1 MVERRLAQIAEHL
14 HSIDDFRRRA
24 LTAGDEQRAARAEQV
39 IIQLEQQVADLTG
52 QLQQREEP
60 APAEP
65 AEPTERER
73 TQRQHI
79 FVVNGDPDF
88 LNIVR
93 ALLQDERYNVTT
105 TNFVART
112 FDQVAALQPALL
124 VVDLVVGERVGWDL
138 LDQLQEAA
146 GTHDIPVIVTS
157 TDPRLLDRA
166 RANQQ
171 RYGGQRFVD
180 KPLDLDA
187 LLATIEELIGE
198 A

>member
-14 HSIDDFRRRA
+14 QSIDNFRGRA
-24 LTAGDEQRAARAEQV
+24 LAAGDEQRAARAEQV

-52 QLQQREEP
+52 QLQQREEI
-60 APAEP
+60 ARAEP
-65 AEPTERER
+65 DEQERER
-73 TQRQHI
+73 RQHI

-105 TNFVART
+105 TNFVPRT
-112 FDQVAALQPALL
+112 FDQIAALQPALL
-124 VVDLVVGERVGWDL
+124 VVDVVIGERAGWDL
-138 LDQLQEAA
+138 LDRLQAA
-146 GTHDIPVIVTS
+146 ASTHDIPVIVTS

-166 RANQQ
+166 RANPQ
-171 RYGGQRFVD
+171 RYGRQRFLD
-180 KPLDLDA
+180 KPMDLDA
-187 LLATIEELIGE
+187 LLAMIEELIGK

>member
-1 MVERRLAQIAEHL
+1 MVERRLAQIEEHL
-14 HSIDDFRRRA
+14 KSIDDLRRRA
-24 LTAGDEQRAARAEQV
+24 LASGDEQRAARAEQV

-60 APAEP
+60 GTAGPDEQ
-65 AEPTERER
+65 ERER
-73 TQRQHI
+73 RQHI

-93 ALLQDERYNVTT
+93 ALLQDVRYNVTT
-105 TNFVART
+105 TNFVPRT
-112 FDQVAALQPALL
+112 FDQIAALQPALL
-124 VVDLVVGERVGWDL
+124 VVDVVIGERAGWDL
-138 LDQLQEAA
+138 LDRLQEAA
-146 GTHDIPVIVTS
+146 GTHDIPLIVTS
-157 TDPRLLDRA
+157 SDPRLLDRA
-166 RANQQ
+166 RANPQ

-187 LLATIEELIGE
+187 LLATIEDLIGT

>member
-14 HSIDDFRRRA
+14 QSIDNFRRRA
-24 LTAGDEQRAARAEQV
+24 LAAGDEQRAARAEQI

-52 QLQQREEP
+52 QLQQREEI
-60 APAEP
+60 ARAEP
-65 AEPTERER
+65 DEQERER
-73 TQRQHI
+73 RQHI

-105 TNFVART
+105 TNFVPRT
-112 FDQVAALQPALL
+112 FDQIAALQPALL
-124 VVDLVVGERVGWDL
+124 ILDVVVGERAGWDL
-138 LDQLQEAA
+138 LDRLQAA
-146 GTHDIPVIVTS
+146 ASTHDIPVIVTS

-166 RANQQ
+166 RANPQ
-171 RYGGQRFVD
+171 RYGRQRFLD
-180 KPLDLDA
+180 KPMDLDA
-187 LLATIEELIGE
+187 LLAMIEELIGK